1 MRSGTR
7 RRATWRLKTADAR
20 RRFLQRWTLVIRLRI
35 VTEVAAVC
43 GDIGD
48 MASNRVVRGV
58 KGALHDA
65 QIEQAY
71 VSPEALILPGFIQG
85 KGA

>member
-1 MRSGTR
+1 M
-7 RRATWRLKTADAR
+7 
-20 RRFLQRWTLVIRLRI
+20 
-35 VTEVAAVC
+35 TEVAAVC